1 MESLC
6 HFVLTLVIT
15 FYHIYLNKL
24 FNKYTLETFH
34 IDETELYHNRLTSV
48 KLTYHFQMTVKLRGA
63 IIKNGITIASL
74 IIFNVVSRVFWTM
87 YTLQKH
93 LGKFSWFQQKLNSW
107 RRSLSYR
114 NQSIDLHSKSMDC
127 GFYMI
132 ETSVMK
138 DLSNFTDLL
147 RLRPSQSSVPT
158 PLDETHLDVVRGL
171 SNLEVFAP
179 AHQKVELVG
188 VMQLR
193 PIRTNRS
200 TSCWCQG
207 PDSIW
212 KNLD

>member
-1 MESLC
+1 
-6 HFVLTLVIT
+6 
-15 FYHIYLNKL
+15 
-24 FNKYTLETFH
+24 
-34 IDETELYHNRLTSV
+34 
-48 KLTYHFQMTVKLRGA
+48 MTVKLRGA

-147 RLRPSQSSVPT
+147 RLLPSQSSVPT
-158 PLDETHLDVVRGL
+158 PLDETHVDVVRGL
-171 SNLEVFAP
+171 IELRGFRPSASKSRARRSDAFTSDKDKQIYLVLMPGTWFNMEEFRLE
-179 AHQKVELVG
+179 
-188 VMQLR
+188 
-193 PIRTNRS
+193 
-200 TSCWCQG
+200 
-207 PDSIW
+207 
-212 KNLD
+212 